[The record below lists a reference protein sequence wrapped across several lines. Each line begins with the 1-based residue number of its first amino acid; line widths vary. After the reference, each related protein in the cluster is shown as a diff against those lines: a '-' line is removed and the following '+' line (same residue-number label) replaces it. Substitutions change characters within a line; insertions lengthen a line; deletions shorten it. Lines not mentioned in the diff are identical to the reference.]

1 MIEIVL
7 QFPDRRIEMAA
18 PLSDFVD
25 IGGECF
31 NVTGVNAVTSPTER
45 NNTKTYD
52 LICKSSS
59 DFHNTFHSII
69 TEFPDAI
76 RLFRTYLPYQIP
88 QLQGIQEHEKVLLK
102 SIIQKRIDSLKI
114 SVENSN
120 KASIKNGQ
128 FSTYHRNLKKLLKDI
143 DAAESTPSVTSVD
156 TLQARVTDKFSKEKV
171 YYVLMELAWY
181 LLHPDKLTTNADEWV
196 KLLNVIEKLNLGEL
210 VKGLHKTDQHTM
222 QIDTDRVMG
231 ATNLGAA
238 LSEPDDS
245 MELKQ
250 RLESILQLFVTR
262 KYLKQMDKNQ
272 KGPIVNIKELS
283 GKLPGSMDGGANNV
297 NENAVSPS
305 VNQSKSIKI
314 NRNSM
319 AKMMQPFYD
328 FFKQKYA
335 PVTEALSKEMPD
347 GLSLVSLSKLL
358 FVCQKITSRNPIQ
371 HGIYR
376 ITNMDAALI
385 AFLKTQLG
393 SIEAHVK
400 EIEEAKKDVPSFI
413 EAAGLVPIV
422 SITTLVNKFGKG
434 HYTDPDNLP
443 VVRVMIK
450 GINLEPN
457 EKEMTFDTD
466 TQKIEFDNG
475 LAEVFTDDA
484 IYLVCN
490 TAIST
495 QTPMDIY
502 DVDYSTVN
510 VSKDTCVF
518 TDREGYFKIHKSPP
532 MMLETVMK
540 VNPNILFNH
549 GMLALCMFIA
559 SEELLPK

>member
-1 MIEIVL
+1 
-7 QFPDRRIEMAA
+7 MAA
-18 PLSDFVD
+18 PLSDLVD

-31 NVTGVNAVTSPTER
+31 NVTGVNAVTSPTEK

-59 DFHNTFHSII
+59 DFHSTFHSII
-69 TEFPDAI
+69 AEFPDAI
-76 RLFRTYLPYQIP
+76 RLFRTYLPYQLP

-102 SIIQKRIDSLKI
+102 SIIQKRIDSLAI
-114 SVENSN
+114 SMENSS
-120 KASIKNGQ
+120 KTSIKNGQ
-128 FSTYHRNLKKLLKDI
+128 FSTYHRNLKKLLIDI
-143 DAAESTPSVTSVD
+143 DAAEATPSVTSVD
-156 TLQARVTDKFSKEKV
+156 TLQTRVKEKFSKEKV

-181 LLHPDKLTTNADEWV
+181 LLHPDKIRTNADEWV

-210 VKGLHKTDQHTM
+210 VKGLHKTNQHTM
-222 QIDTDRVMG
+222 QIDTDRVKD

-262 KYLKQMDKNQ
+262 KYLKQIDKNT
-272 KGPIVNIKELS
+272 KGPVVNINELG
-283 GKLPGSMDGGANNV
+283 GKLPGSMDGGANNT
-297 NENAVSPS
+297 N
-305 VNQSKSIKI
+305 SKNVTSSIKI
-314 NRNSM
+314 NRESM

-335 PVTEALSKEMPD
+335 PVVDALSKEVPD

-358 FVCQKITSRNPIQ
+358 FVCQKITSREPIH

-385 AFLKTQLG
+385 TFLRTQLG
-393 SIEAHVK
+393 SIDAHVK
-400 EIEEAKKDVPSFI
+400 KMEAEGKDVPSFI
-413 EAAGLVPIV
+413 EEAGLVPIV
-422 SITTLVNKFGKG
+422 SITTLLNKFGKSG
-434 HYTDPDNLP
+434 HYIDPDNLP

-457 EKEMTFDTD
+457 DM
-466 TQKIEFDNG
+466 EFDSTDDKEKFDD
-475 LAEVFTDDA
+475 AVQEVFTDDA
-484 IYLVCN
+484 VYLVCN

-495 QTPMDIY
+495 QTQMDVY
-502 DVDYSTVN
+502 DIDYSTVN

-518 TDREGYFKIHKSPP
+518 TEREGYFKNRKPE
-532 MMLETVMK
+532 MTLETVMK